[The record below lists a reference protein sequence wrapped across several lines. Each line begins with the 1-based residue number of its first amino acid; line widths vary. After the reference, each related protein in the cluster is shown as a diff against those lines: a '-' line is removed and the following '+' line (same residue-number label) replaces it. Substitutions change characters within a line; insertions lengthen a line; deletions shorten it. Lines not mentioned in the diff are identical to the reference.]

1 MKEIKLQNVEI
12 SLSYATENNITCKKI
27 YKNHIALLHE
37 DAFQCLEKASKFAQY
52 LGYTIK
58 IFDAFRPLYAQQAL
72 WDAFPSE
79 EFVSHPKTGKR
90 CHCRG
95 VAVDLTLV
103 DEHGLELDMFTGFD
117 SFEETSHHDHHG
129 ISAKAARNR
138 EILRSIMRRA
148 GFEELQTEWWHYQL
162 PDYENYPIVEGD
174 LM

>member
-1 MKEIKLQNVEI
+1 MKEIKLQNIEI
-12 SLSYATENNITCKKI
+12 SLAYATENNITGRKI

-37 DAFQCLEKASKFAQY
+37 DALKRLEKASIFAKY

-79 EFVSHPKTGKR
+79 EFVSHPQTGKR

-95 VAVDLTLV
+95 IAIDLTLV
-103 DEHGLELDMFTGFD
+103 DKDGTELDMFTGFD
-117 SFEETSHHDHHG
+117 SFEETSHHDHPDV
-129 ISAKAARNR
+129 SARAARNR
-138 EILRSIMRRA
+138 EWLRSIMHRA

-162 PDYENYPIVEGD
+162 PNYENYPIVEGD